1 MRLIGMLDSPYV
13 RRVAISMRLLGI
25 AFEHRSLSVF
35 RDFEAFRAINPL
47 VKVPTLV
54 LDDGTILVESSL
66 ILDHIDELAEA
77 GRSLMPQDPRA
88 RLECRR
94 LMGIGTVAL
103 DKSISLVYERTQRPE
118 RLQHPGWIERSRLQ
132 VQSACLLLEQA
143 VEGVPGWL
151 FADEPLQADL
161 TLAVAWTF
169 INRRI
174 AQDIHVEA
182 YPALNNFTRRA
193 EQHPAFQRYPFP
205 PD

>member
-1 MRLIGMLDSPYV
+1 MKETETITPPARPIIKH
-13 RRVAISMRLLGI
+13 RRR
-25 AFEHRSLSVF
+25 LSVVWVV
-35 RDFEAFRAINPL
+35 PL
-47 VKVPTLV
+47 VAAVV
-54 LDDGTILVESSL
+54 
-66 ILDHIDELAEA
+66 A
-77 GRSLMPQDPRA
+77 GY
-88 RLECRR
+88 
-94 LMGIGTVAL
+94 
-103 DKSISLVYERTQRPE
+103 LVYERTQRPG